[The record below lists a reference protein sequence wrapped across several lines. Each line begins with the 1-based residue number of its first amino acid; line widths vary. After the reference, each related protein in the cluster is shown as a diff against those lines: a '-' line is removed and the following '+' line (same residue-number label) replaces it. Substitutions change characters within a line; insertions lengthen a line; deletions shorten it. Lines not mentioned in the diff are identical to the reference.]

1 MMIEKLLTI
10 PGDSDFQRRGRT
22 VVIVATVLFCL
33 NFVRTAIAFMAGA
46 SAGQVLPG
54 TMIGIFG
61 TLIPI
66 GLARRGQVT
75 LAGWVLIL
83 MALSIVSSLPLLRGE
98 LVLPVFFLTMPV
110 VLAGMILRPWQVWL
124 VVALALSV
132 LALLVRV
139 TGNSEWHRGQ
149 TPVVLTLMGLILAMG
164 ILHFIGARV
173 NAAVLAG
180 AATARRD
187 AETAAAELEVLN
199 ANLESEV
206 AKRTSDLRTALHDV
220 ETRAAEQA
228 RLLHEIDSQRV
239 TIREMSVPILPLNH
253 DMLVLPLVGVLDSHR
268 LCDLQQRALEALEG
282 GRARKL
288 LLDITGV
295 PIVDSQVAAGL
306 LQTVQAA
313 RLLGAEVVLIGV
325 RPEVAQALVALG
337 IDMGGLRAE
346 ADLENALRFA

>member
-1 MMIEKLLTI
+1 MIEKLLTI
-10 PGDSDFQRRGRT
+10 PGDVDFQRRGRT

-54 TMIGIFG
+54 TVIGIFG

-98 LVLPVFFLTMPV
+98 LILPVFFLTMPV
-110 VLAGMILRPWQVWL
+110 VLAGLILRPWQVWL
-124 VVALALSV
+124 VVALALGV
-132 LALLVRV
+132 LALLVQV
-139 TGNSEWHRGQ
+139 LGDSTWYRGQ

-164 ILHFIGARV
+164 ILHFIGSRV
-173 NAAVLAG
+173 NAAVLAS
-180 AATARRD
+180 AAAARRE
-187 AETAAAELEVLN
+187 AETAAGELEKLN
-199 ANLESEV
+199 AGLETEV
-206 AKRTSDLRTALHDV
+206 ARRTADLQQALRDV
-220 ETRAAEQA
+220 EARAAEQE
-228 RLLHEIDSQRV
+228 RLLAEIDSQRT
-239 TIREMSVPILPLNH
+239 TIREMSVPVLPLGR
-253 DMLVLPLVGVLDSHR
+253 DKLVLPLVGALDSSR
-268 LCDLQQRALEALEG
+268 LADLQLRALAALEG
-282 GRARKL
+282 GQARTL
-288 LLDITGV
+288 LLDVTGV

-306 LQTVQAA
+306 LETMQAA

-337 IDMGGLRAE
+337 IDIDGLQAE
-346 ADLENALRFA
+346 ADLESAMRLA